1 MFRRFFSNST
11 LKANLTF
18 EINKIANYS
27 NYFEIYDIDIL
38 FFINKTE
45 LESKYNNLLKTLNSN
60 SFKSEIEYNKYK
72 NVLDNSYTTLTND
85 LERAKYII
93 NLKRIMNTNKSDDI
107 LNKEYRK
114 CIINLYSKIEE
125 LENKPP
131 KIIYRNK
138 CTDAQVR
145 ARRRIRP
152 WL

>member
-1 MFRRFFSNST
+1 ME
-11 LKANLTF
+11 K
-18 EINKIANYS
+18 
-27 NYFEIYDIDIL
+27 
-38 FFINKTE
+38 
-45 LESKYNNLLKTLNSN
+45 
-60 SFKSEIEYNKYK
+60 
-72 NVLDNSYTTLTND
+72 
-85 LERAKYII
+85 
-93 NLKRIMNTNKSDDI
+93 NTNEVSEDCKDMLLSYNI